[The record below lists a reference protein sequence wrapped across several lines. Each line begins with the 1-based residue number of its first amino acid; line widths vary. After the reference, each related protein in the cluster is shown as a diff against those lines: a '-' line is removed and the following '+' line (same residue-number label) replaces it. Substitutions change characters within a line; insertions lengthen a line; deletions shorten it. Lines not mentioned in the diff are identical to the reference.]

1 MDKDMQDVLKKA
13 EVLVEALPYIQKFN
27 RKIIVVK
34 YGGSAMSNEELQK
47 EITSLKEEL
56 YTLRFAQATGSLE
69 NPARIRDIKKTIARI
84 KTVITERA
92 NAQAE

>member
-1 MDKDMQDVLKKA
+1 M
-13 EVLVEALPYIQKFN
+13 N
-27 RKIIVVK
+27 VK
-34 YGGSAMSNEELQK
+34 EIRDLSNEELEK
-47 EITSLKEEL
+47 EVVSLKEEL
-56 YTLRFAQATGSLE
+56 YGLRFAQANGSLE